1 MNISF
6 IPIRYATAL
15 YNYAFEQKS
24 DEEIYRQAL
33 VLSAQLDSDKN
44 IKLMLTNP
52 VADKETKQNIL
63 FALPKHDLHPDL
75 KKFILF
81 LFDKKREIFI
91 NEILHRYIV
100 LYREKNNIHFG
111 KLITASSLGK
121 ATEQK
126 IVSVMSKKING
137 KLEIESNTDP
147 KLTGGFV
154 LEVDNVRCD
163 ASVKGKLERI
173 KKELVG

>member
-15 YNYAFEQKS
+15 YNYAFERKS
-24 DEEIYRQAL
+24 DEEIYRQTLAL
-33 VLSAQLDSDKN
+33 SSILLNNKE
-44 IKLMLTNP
+44 IKSMLANP
-52 VADKETKQNIL
+52 VAERETKQNIL
-63 FALPKHDLHPDL
+63 FSLLKGDIHPDL
-75 KKFILF
+75 KKFITFIFTKQRETF
-81 LFDKKREIFI
+81 LAEIFA
-91 NEILHRYIV
+91 RYIV

-111 KLITASSLGK
+111 KLITAASIDK
-121 ATEQK
+121 ATEEK

-137 KLEIESNTDP
+137 KLEIESNTDE
-147 KLTGGFV
+147 KLTGGFI

-163 ASVKGKLERI
+163 ASIKGKLQKI

>member
-15 YNYAFEQKS
+15 YNYAFERGS
-24 DEEIYRQAL
+24 DKEIYRQVL
-33 VLSAQLDSDKN
+33 VLSEV
-44 IKLMLTNP
+44 LTNNKSIKSVLANP
-52 VADKETKQNIL
+52 VTDKKVKQEML
-63 FALPKHDLHPDL
+63 FALLEQKIHSDLE
-75 KKFILF
+75 KFILF

-91 NEILHRYIV
+91 NEIFHRYIE

-111 KLITASSLGK
+111 KLITASVLNK
-121 ATEQK
+121 ETEEK

-137 KLEIESNTDP
+137 RLEIESRTDE
-147 KLTGGFV
+147 KLTGGFI

-163 ASVKGKLERI
+163 ASVKGKLQRM

>member
-15 YNYAFEQKS
+15 YNYAFERKS

-33 VLSAQLDSDKN
+33 ALSVQLDSNKK
-44 IKLMLTNP
+44 IKLMLANP
-52 VADKETKQNIL
+52 VADRETKQNIL
-63 FALPKHDLHPDL
+63 FAQLRNNISSDL

-91 NEILHRYIV
+91 NEILHRYIA

-111 KLITASSLGK
+111 KLITASSLDK

-137 KLEIESNTDP
+137 KLEIESSTDP